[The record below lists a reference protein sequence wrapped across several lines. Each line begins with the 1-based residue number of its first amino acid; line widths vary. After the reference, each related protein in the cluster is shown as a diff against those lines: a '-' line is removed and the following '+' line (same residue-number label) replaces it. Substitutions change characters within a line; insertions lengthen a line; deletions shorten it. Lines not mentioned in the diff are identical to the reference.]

1 MFVSHDLDEAIKIDN
16 RIAILRDGRLIQVGT
31 PQEILTNPADD
42 YVSAFVEGADRT
54 KVLTAGQIM

>member
-1 MFVSHDLDEAIKIDN
+1 MFVSHDLDEAIKIGN